1 MKKLNKTFFAA
12 ALVLSAPLPIAS
24 GLWFYDEV
32 TTPQEEKL
40 DMGGVDMTLP
50 AGVLFG
56 LTALPFGVVGYTAY
70 RSFTGK
76 LDQKDNNDADAQEPK
91 TPNP

>member
-12 ALVLSAPLPIAS
+12 ALVLTSPLPIAT

-56 LTALPFGVVGYTAY
+56 LTALPFGVIGFTAY

-76 LDQKDNNDADAQEPK
+76 LGQDGDKDADAQKPK
-91 TPNP
+91 APNP